1 MEVGAS
7 GRGGAGRA
15 DPRKTARQKSRRLA
29 TRSLA
34 SPRRQLQS
42 RLRTHDSGSGGGGG
56 STLLLVYASGSPPT
70 QPNHLRLPHRQPHAR
85 RGLTPRR
92 HPYLR
97 LGSSRPCPSPFPA
110 TKGGRRQNYEFRQRP
125 RDPAAVF
132 PGADGSRSSGAGRNR
147 KRLSSQQTARGGG
160 GLVAP
165 PLHLL
170 SPGGGKGTSWP
181 GSRRDRGPSL

>member
-15 DPRKTARQKSRRLA
+15 DPRKTARRKDRRLA
-29 TRSLA
+29 TRFPA
-34 SPRRQLQS
+34 SPRRQLQP
-42 RLRTHDSGSGGGGG
+42 RLRTGDSGGGG
-56 STLLLVYASGSPPT
+56 SALLLVCASGSPPT
-70 QPNHLRLPHRQPHAR
+70 QPNHLRLPHRQPYAR

-110 TKGGRRQNYEFRQRP
+110 TKGRGRQNYEFRQSP

-147 KRLSSQQTARGGG
+147 KRLSSQQAARGGG
-160 GLVAP
+160 GRVAVRR
-165 PLHLL
+165 HHL
-170 SPGGGKGTSWP
+170 SPGGGKGRPAT